1 MINLASRSVSV
12 PPGSA
17 PGALLTPL
25 RLAHRCGEPETGAG
39 RNRGLE
45 GGKFRFKKEEEERD
59 KQRLMWPRGK
69 PLGRKE

>member
-1 MINLASRSVSV
+1 MGDKPLCLQGVLLELLCT
-12 PPGSA
+12 PP
-17 PGALLTPL
+17 

-45 GGKFRFKKEEEERD
+45 GGKFRFKEEEEERD
-59 KQRLMWPRGK
+59 RQRLMWPRGK